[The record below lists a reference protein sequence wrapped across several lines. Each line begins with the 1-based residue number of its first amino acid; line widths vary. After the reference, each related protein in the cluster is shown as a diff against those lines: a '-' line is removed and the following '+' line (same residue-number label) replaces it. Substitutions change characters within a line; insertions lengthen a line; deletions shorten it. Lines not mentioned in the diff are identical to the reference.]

1 MKVFSIILF
10 FTIISCSTQSKEEI
24 RPEGLISEEQMMFV
38 LKDIQIAEAH
48 TKLSKLHRD
57 SIQKLNLALYNSILI
72 KNNID
77 SNQFISSYKFY
88 VNRPKALNRI
98 YESLLE
104 TLLKEDANTT
114 TDNQ

>member
-10 FTIISCSTQSKEEI
+10 FTVISCSNQNNQET
-24 RPEGLISEEQMMFV
+24 RPENLISEKQMV
-38 LKDIQIAEAH
+38 NILKDIQIAEAH

-72 KNNID
+72 KNNLD

-88 VNRPKALNRI
+88 VNKPKALNKI
-98 YESLLE
+98 YENVLE
-104 TLLKEDANTT
+104 ALLKEDTNTA

>member
-10 FTIISCSTQSKEEI
+10 FIIISCSTQNNQEI
-24 RPEGLISEEQMMFV
+24 RPEGLISEEQMV
-38 LKDIQIAEAH
+38 NILKDIQIAEAH

-72 KNNID
+72 KKSID
-77 SNQFISSYKFY
+77 ADQFISSYKFY
-88 VNRPKALNRI
+88 VNKPKALNRI
-98 YESLLE
+98 YENVLE
-104 TLLKEDANTT
+104 DLLKVDTNTT